1 MSDNI
6 KSLVWRLLEKSGL
19 QIRFLF
25 PRPSTK
31 FIKRNLKGPLIG
43 VEIGTYKAINA
54 KSLLKT
60 LKPQRLYLVDPYT
73 FYDKNDSS
81 SFGLKK
87 VETQAKKL
95 LIHHKNAIFIKETSE
110 KAVSLIPNNLDFV
123 YIDGNHN
130 YEFVKKDI
138 VLYYKKL
145 RKGGILAGHDF
156 DYTFPGVIKAV
167 SEFCVR
173 NKINFL
179 VLHGDWWL
187 IKK

>member
-1 MSDNI
+1 MYNKMKNLI
-6 KSLVWRLLEKSGL
+6 WNFLEKSGL
-19 QIRFLF
+19 QVRFLF
-25 PRPSTK
+25 PRPSIK
-31 FIKRNLKGPLIG
+31 FIERNLKGRLIG
-43 VEIGTYKAINA
+43 VEIGTYKALNA

-87 VETQAKKL
+87 VETQAQKI
-95 LIHHKNAIFIKETSE
+95 LIHYKNAIFIKETSE

-138 VLYYKKL
+138 SLYYKKL

-156 DYTFPGVIKAV
+156 DCTFPGVIRAV
-167 SEFCVR
+167 SEFCVK
-173 NKINFL
+173 NKINFF
-179 VLHGDWWL
+179 VSHIDWWFV
-187 IKK
+187 KK